1 MKPIRLLIV
10 DDEPLA
16 RAGVRSLLAADEEI
30 EVIGECGDGA
40 EAVVAIVDMEPDAV
54 LLDIKMPEMNGL
66 DVVRTI
72 GVERMPLVVFITA
85 YDEHAL
91 RAFELHAVDYL
102 LKPFDDERFLK
113 TLSRLKR
120 ELRTRAAAQLS
131 EKLLNVL
138 QETNPRAPRASQY
151 LSRIVVR
158 ADGRT
163 LLLRAADVDWIEAA
177 DYYAKIHVGG
187 KSHLLRETMNELEA
201 RLDPDLFFRAH
212 RSAIVNLEKVKEIQP
227 YTRGEHVVIMSNG
240 ARVRLSRGRREKLE
254 EKLGQSI

>member
-1 MKPIRLLIV
+1 MKPIRMLVV

-16 RAGVRSLLAADEEI
+16 RAGVRSLLANDDEI

-40 EAVVAIVDMEPDAV
+40 EAVVAIMDLQPDAV
-54 LLDIKMPEMNGL
+54 LLDIKMPELSGL

-72 GVERMPLVVFITA
+72 GVEQMPLVVFITA

-91 RAFELHAVDYL
+91 RAFELHAMDYL
-102 LKPFDDERFLK
+102 LKPFDDERFVQ
-113 TLSRLKR
+113 TIERVKR
-120 ELRTRAAAQLS
+120 EFRTRAAAQLS

-138 QETNPRAPRASQY
+138 QETQPRSGRY

-163 LLLRAADVDWIEAA
+163 LLLRATDVDWIEAA
-177 DYYAKIHVGG
+177 DYYARIHSGG
-187 KSHLLRETMNELEA
+187 KSHLLRETMNDLET
-201 RLDPDLFFRAH
+201 RLDPDVFFRVH

-227 YTRGEHVVIMSNG
+227 YTRGEHVVIMNNG
-240 ARVRLSRGRREKLE
+240 AKVRLSRGRREKLE
-254 EKLGQSI
+254 ERLGQSI

>member
-1 MKPIRLLIV
+1 MNPIRLLIV

-16 RAGVRSLLAADEEI
+16 RAGVRRLLQDDAAI

-40 EAVVAIVDMEPDAV
+40 EAVVAILDQQPDAV

-72 GVERMPLVVFITA
+72 GVERMPLTVFITA

-102 LKPFDDERFLK
+102 LKPFDDDRFAQ
-113 TLSRLKR
+113 TIERLKG
-120 ELRTRAAAQLS
+120 ELRTRAAARLS

-138 QETNPRAPRASQY
+138 QDTQPKGPRY
-151 LSRIVVR
+151 LTRIVVR
-158 ADGRT
+158 GDGRT
-163 LLLRAADVDWIEAA
+163 LLLRASDVDWIEAA
-177 DYYAKIHVGG
+177 DYYARIHAAG
-187 KSHLLRETMNELEA
+187 KSHLLRETMNELEEK
-201 RLDPDLFFRAH
+201 LDPEVFFRVH

-227 YTRGEHVVIMSNG
+227 YTRGEHIVIMNSG
-240 ARVRLSRGRREKLE
+240 AKVRLSRGRREKLE
-254 EKLGQSI
+254 SLLGQNL

>member
-1 MKPIRLLIV
+1 MNPIRLLIV

-16 RAGVRSLLAADEEI
+16 RAGVRRLLEDDEHI
-30 EVIGECGDGA
+30 DVIGECADGA
-40 EAVVAIVDMEPDAV
+40 EAVVAILDQQPDAV

-72 GVERMPLVVFITA
+72 GVERMPLTVFITA

-102 LKPFDDERFLK
+102 LKPFDDERF
-113 TLSRLKR
+113 TQTMQRLKSVFQ
-120 ELRTRAAAQLS
+120 TRAAARLS

-138 QETNPRAPRASQY
+138 QDTQPKGQRY

-158 ADGRT
+158 TDGRT
-163 LLLRAADVDWIEAA
+163 LLLRTSDVEWIEAA
-177 DYYAKIHVGG
+177 DYYARIHAGG
-187 KSHLLRETMNELEA
+187 KSYLLRETMNELEA
-201 RLDPDLFFRAH
+201 KLDPETFFRVH

-227 YTRGEHVVIMSNG
+227 YTRGEHVVIMNG
-240 ARVRLSRGRREKLE
+240 GAKVRLSRGRREKLE
-254 EKLGQSI
+254 ERLGQSI

>member
-1 MKPIRLLIV
+1 MKPIRLLVV

-16 RAGVRSLLAADEEI
+16 RAGVRSLLANDEEI

-40 EAVVAIVDMEPDAV
+40 EAVVAIIDLQPDAV
-54 LLDIKMPEMNGL
+54 LLDIKMPELSGL

-72 GVERMPLVVFITA
+72 GVEQMPLVVFITA

-102 LKPFDDERFLK
+102 LKPFDDERFVQ
-113 TLSRLKR
+113 TIDRVKR
-120 ELRTRAAAQLS
+120 EFRTRAAAQLS

-138 QETNPRAPRASQY
+138 QETQPRSARY

-158 ADGRT
+158 GDGRT
-163 LLLRAADVDWIEAA
+163 LLLRASDVDWIEAA
-177 DYYAKIHVGG
+177 DYYARIHSGA
-187 KSHLLRETMNELEA
+187 KSHLLRETMNDLEA
-201 RLDPDLFFRAH
+201 RLDPDVFFRVH

-227 YTRGEHVVIMSNG
+227 YTRGEHVVIMNNG
-240 ARVRLSRGRREKLE
+240 AKVRLSRGRRENLE
-254 EKLGQSI
+254 ERLGQSI

>member
-16 RAGVRSLLAADEEI
+16 RAGVRSLLAPDFEI

-40 EAVVAIVDMEPDAV
+40 EAVLAIVDQQPDAV
-54 LLDIKMPEMNGL
+54 LLDVKMPEMSGL
-66 DVVRTI
+66 DVVRTV
-72 GVERMPLVVFITA
+72 GVDNMPLVVFITA

-102 LKPFDDERFLK
+102 LKPFDDERFCQ
-113 TLSRLKR
+113 TIARIKR
-120 ELRTRAAAQLS
+120 EFRTRAAAQLS

-138 QETNPRAPRASQY
+138 QETAPRTTRY

-158 ADGRT
+158 SDGRT
-163 LLLRAADVDWIEAA
+163 LLLRANDVDWIEAA
-177 DYYAKIHVGG
+177 DYYAKIHCAG
-187 KSHLLRETMNELEA
+187 KSHLLRETMADLEA
-201 RLDPDLFFRAH
+201 RLDPDVFFRVH

-227 YTRGEHVVIMSNG
+227 YTRGEHVVLMNNG
-240 ARVRLSRGRREKLE
+240 AKVRLSRGRREKLE
-254 EKLGQSI
+254 ERLGQSI